1 MKTTAD
7 AAMFQPKKTKPSN
20 KCKQFKNVNGKK
32 GNNSATMH
40 KPKPNHKT
48 AVKRMSI
55 ICRISCNLQT
65 LRNSMNQPAVTSYKP
80 CAHN

>member
-1 MKTTAD
+1 MKTIAD
-7 AAMFQPKKTKPSN
+7 AAIPHYKKTKPSSKYN
-20 KCKQFKNVNGKK
+20 KFKNENGKK

-40 KPKPNHKT
+40 KPKHKT